1 MAAVLAPAPAPV
13 QPTVIQAPQDSLI
26 GDLLSMDLGPPQPQT
41 MPAAAP
47 AFAPSGGGGGGG
59 GMDLLGGGLDELV
72 REVVGRGVYAVR
84 ILASFCSRASS

>member
-1 MAAVLAPAPAPV
+1 
-13 QPTVIQAPQDSLI
+13 
-26 GDLLSMDLGPPQPQT
+26 MDLGPPQPQT